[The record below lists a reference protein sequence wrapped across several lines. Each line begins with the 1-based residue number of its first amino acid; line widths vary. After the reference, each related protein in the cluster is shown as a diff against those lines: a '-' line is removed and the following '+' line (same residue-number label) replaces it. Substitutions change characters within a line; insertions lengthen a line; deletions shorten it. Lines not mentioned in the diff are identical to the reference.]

1 MKKIFWIAAI
11 AALMSACN
19 VAEQKQQSGA
29 EVAGCVI
36 ATFKQ
41 PVMEDAT
48 KALDNNLD
56 FSFKA
61 DDQICVYSDEPG
73 ECMVYTLIPT
83 SGNAAAFNVKG
94 FNLEDATYGAVYP
107 YFKPAVDPSYIQFS
121 LAGQNQKANGDATH
135 LSDYDLNFAQS
146 AITDNT
152 GTFDFNH
159 LVAWLQ
165 IKFQSNIAQNVKEI
179 VVSADEGVANTITL
193 NAVTGELD
201 AAASSASEAIVLK
214 LNGGE
219 GVALAAGDSF
229 VGYVTIPAGEY
240 TNLNIVCGSFNKT
253 ISGAKQREAGHV
265 YPINLASK
273 LNAPVASP
281 VSGQVLRGSIVT
293 LSAEDGADI
302 RYTLDGTDPTAEST
316 LYTSAGIEIQNKCT
330 LKAIAVKEGWTD
342 SDVMTES
349 YEIPICPKPTV
360 SVDADGVVTM
370 TSVEDAV
377 IYYTLDGTPPFGT
390 SVVYDADDKPVLE
403 GENITIMAFAVSP
416 RYEDSP
422 ITIFYYRPIE
432 VLGEDFFKKIFKDR
446 RYTTR
451 LCYYFGSGIYNDS
464 YGVPSLILAD
474 GKNCIIGHCLY
485 NEPRYIELQA
495 VSSTSVDIV
504 ASDISIN
511 ESSIWDMEAVATLTL
526 SAPSYTGK
534 YDFPESNEYKY
545 IAIRPR
551 IEAEISRIEIGF
563 E

>member
-29 EVAGCVI
+29 EVACGVT

-107 YFKPAVDPSYIQFS
+107 YFKPAVDPSCIQFS
-121 LAGQNQKANGDATH
+121 LAGQDQKASGDAAH

-152 GTFDFNH
+152 GTFDFEH

-165 IKFQSNIAQNVKEI
+165 IKFQSNIAQNIKEI

-201 AAASSASEAIVLK
+201 AAASSASESIVLK

-219 GVALAAGDSF
+219 GIALAAGDSF

-240 TNLNIVCGSFNKT
+240 TNLNIFCGSYNKT

-281 VSGQVLRGSIVT
+281 ASGQVLRGSIVT
-293 LSAEDGADI
+293 LAAEDGADI

-316 LYTSAGIEIQNKCT
+316 LYTSAGIEIPGKCT
-330 LKAIAVKEGWTD
+330 LKAIAVKDGWDD

-370 TSVEDAV
+370 TTSVEDAV
-377 IYYTLDGTPPFGT
+377 IYYTLDGTPPVTT
-390 SVVYDADDKPVLE
+390 SAVYDADDKPVLD
-403 GENITIMAFAVSP
+403 GENITVMAFAVSP
-416 RYEDSP
+416 RYEESP
-422 ITIFYYRPIE
+422 ITIYYYRVVD
-432 VLGEDFFKKIFKDR
+432 VLGGDFFMKIFMDDK
-446 RYTTR
+446 YTSK
-451 LCYYFGSGIYNDS
+451 LCFYFGSGIYNDS
-464 YGVPSLILAD
+464 YGVPSLILTD

-485 NEPRYIELQA
+485 NCPRYIKIQA
-495 VSSTSVDIV
+495 VSSSSVDII

-511 ESSIWDMEAVATLTL
+511 ERSIWDMEAVATLDFT
-526 SAPSYTGK
+526 SPSYTGR

-551 IEAEISRIEIGF
+551 TGTEISGIEVGF
-563 E
+563 